1 MSYLKGDYYLVVAN
15 NPNGLKPKQIYFG
28 GVKGREDYTYF
39 NWLNYKL
46 IREIDQYYGPNRNN
60 IGYVAVYEHKAS

>member
-1 MSYLKGDYYLVVAN
+1 MSYLKRDYYWVVAN

-39 NWLNYKL
+39 NWSNYKL
-46 IREIDQYYGPNRNN
+46 IREIEQYYGSNKSGK
-60 IGYVAVYEHKAS
+60 GYIAVYEHK